1 MTTAKIRSFQPNG
14 YQETIKKGLS
24 AIHSFNS
31 GMSLG
36 KDDDTEQLDRL
47 KEEIKTADAIVV
59 GAGAGLS
66 TSAGFTYS
74 GDRFKKW
81 FSDFEEK
88 YGFQDMYS
96 GGFYPYKTK
105 EELSLCI
112 EV

>member
-47 KEEIKTADAIVV
+47 KEEIKTYKRCLIQYVSDK
-59 GAGAGLS
+59 
-66 TSAGFTYS
+66 YKN
-74 GDRFKKW
+74 KKGN
-81 FSDFEEK
+81 K
-88 YGFQDMYS
+88 
-96 GGFYPYKTK
+96 K
-105 EELSLCI
+105 EL
-112 EV
+112 